1 MPESNGLKIEQEVNG
16 AKITMP
22 MLSNSETEQKTFVI
36 NRINKAKDQRD
47 QRLHEFNGLDFMT
60 DDQANRDIRNSYIRP
75 KINDDEVRINTGT
88 VEKKMISVVNEI
100 LNLNMQPEVN
110 AYDEN
115 DKMVQELGEVF
126 TNLLKRTNEQENAE
140 DLDFPML
147 WDLATRRVLFVEE
160 YQDEKECVDKRK
172 TKYDLETG
180 EIEYTTKNYKISR
193 PKKRILDGRTVLFGD
208 MSIPNN
214 RYNDQPYII
223 KYDRMHW
230 RTAWGIY
237 HNYKNWKYIK
247 PGGPAVDNTWFGGQF
262 DWRMYSG
269 IAEDEVEVI
278 HYFSY
283 PDDEYQI
290 IINGVPMLAPGTPLP
305 WEYEGYSIQAFV
317 SREME
322 QNLAYGQ
329 LFTINAKVLA
339 GLSDEMLRLIVRKWR
354 QSIEPSIAVK
364 GNKVLSR
371 DIWNP
376 GAVAQ
381 GIDPANIKKLVDNVG
396 VTQSEMATFQMISD
410 KIEAEVGVSKLFQG
424 QTDKKLTATQALE
437 QMKQAV
443 KAIGTLV
450 LSWSRV
456 VKTMAYLRIYNII
469 ENNTQPL
476 EIKYTDG
483 QLQKIFRQ
491 FTVNNVKLDNNTNGS
506 MVIEMTDRDMSP
518 EEEQAIYDY
527 EQEEGKKGNHVRYKQ
542 INVEKLREFRY
553 RWYVSVIPQEKES
566 SALQKIMFTDQLNQ
580 AAGIMNLTGRRINSE
595 TIINDYERI
604 WKKRNMFE
612 QSPPP
617 QPVQAPGMAGGT
629 EVPKE
634 MAQMAESMGNTPI
647 ADQVGSVVSAGTKRP
662 SINSAVGQAM

>member
-1 MPESNGLKIEQEVNG
+1 
-16 AKITMP
+16 
-22 MLSNSETEQKTFVI
+22 
-36 NRINKAKDQRD
+36 
-47 QRLHEFNGLDFMT
+47 
-60 DDQANRDIRNSYIRP
+60 
-75 KINDDEVRINTGT
+75 
-88 VEKKMISVVNEI
+88 
-100 LNLNMQPEVN
+100 MQPEVN

-115 DKMVQELGEVF
+115 DKIVQELGEVF
-126 TNLLKRTNEQENAE
+126 TNLLKRTAEQEDAE
-140 DLDFPML
+140 DLYFPML

-160 YQDEKECVDKRK
+160 YQEEKNCVDKRK
-172 TKYDLETG
+172 VKYDLETG
-180 EIEYTTKNYKISR
+180 EIEYKTKNYKISR
-193 PKKRILDGRTVLFGD
+193 PRKRILDARTVLFGD

-214 RYNDQPYII
+214 RYNDQPFIV
-223 KYDRMHW
+223 KYDRQHW
-230 RTAWGIY
+230 RTAY
-237 HNYKNWKYIK
+237 QTYCKFKNWKYVK
-247 PGGPAVDNTWFGGQF
+247 PGGPMMDQSWYGGQF
-262 DWRMYSG
+262 DWRLFSG
-269 IAEDEVEVI
+269 LSEDEVEI
-278 HYFSY
+278 ISYFSY

-290 IINGVPMLAPGTPLP
+290 FINGVPMLQPGTPLP
-305 WEYEGYSIQAFV
+305 WEHEGYRIQAFV

-381 GIDPANIKKLVDNVG
+381 GIDPANIKKLVDNTG
-396 VTQSEMATFQMISD
+396 VTQSEMATFDMISQ

-450 LSWSRV
+450 LSWVKVIRV
-456 VKTMAYLRIYNII
+456 MSYLRIYNII
-469 ENNTQPL
+469 ENNTEPL
-476 EIKYTDG
+476 DIKYENG
-483 QLQKIFRQ
+483 QIEKIYRQ

-506 MVIEMTDRDMSP
+506 MVIEMSDKDLEP

-527 EQEEGKKGNHVRYKQ
+527 EEEEAKRGNHVRYKRL
-542 INVEKLREFRY
+542 NVDKLREFRY
-553 RWYVSVIPQEKES
+553 RWYISVIPQEKES

-580 AAGIMNLTGRRINSE
+580 AVGIMNVTGRRINSE

-612 QSPPP
+612 QAPPP
-617 QPVQAPGMAGGT
+617 MIQGGMPMQPGQ

-634 MAQMAESMGNTPI
+634 LAQAVEGIGNSPMAAEMESTISN
-647 ADQVGSVVSAGTKRP
+647 GTKRP
-662 SINSAVGQAM
+662 SINTATGQV